1 LAGFL
6 KRPHTGTGKMGDNSF
21 WQRLKEQ
28 HHRNVKKGVYGYMLW
43 TALKIVVIYALIL
56 TPFIL
61 IGKYLIDFKAIFKYI
76 TDNLSDTLVFI
87 IFTLSES
94 FLGMIPPDLFVI
106 WSGKFNSPFLFL
118 TLFGV
123 LSYLGGALSYLI
135 GYGLTKTKRV
145 KAYSE
150 RVFKKYIS
158 MVRKWGGAFIIISAL
173 FPLSPFSMV
182 VIAVSLFKYP
192 FRLYLL
198 FGLSRI
204 VRFIAQGILYLNMLN
219 MDTLTAFLK

>member
-1 LAGFL
+1 
-6 KRPHTGTGKMGDNSF
+6 MGSNTF
-21 WQRLKEQ
+21 WQRLKIQ
-28 HHRNVKKGVYGYMLW
+28 HHHNVKKGVYGYMVW
-43 TALKIVVIYALIL
+43 TALKIAVIYALIL
-56 TPFIL
+56 TPFFL
-61 IGKYLIDFKAIFKYI
+61 AGKYLIDFKAIFKYI
-76 TDNLSDTLVFI
+76 TDNLSDTLVFVVFI
-87 IFTLSES
+87 LSES

-106 WSGKFNSPFLFL
+106 WSGKFNSPLLFL
-118 TLFGV
+118 TIFGI
-123 LSYLGGALSYLI
+123 LSYLGGVLSYLI

-150 RVFKKYIS
+150 RVLNKYIS

-182 VIAVSLFKYP
+182 IIAVSLFKYP

-204 VRFIAQGILYLNMLN
+204 VRFIAQGILYLKMLN
-219 MDTLTAFLK
+219 LDTLTAFQF

>member
-1 LAGFL
+1 
-6 KRPHTGTGKMGDNSF
+6 MNNNDF
-21 WQRLKEQ
+21 WLRLKEQ
-28 HHRNVKKGVYGYMLW
+28 HRRNVEKGVYGYMIW
-43 TALKIVVIYALIL
+43 TGIKIAVIYALIL

-61 IGKYLIDFKAIFKYI
+61 AGKYMIDFKAIFKFF
-76 TDNLSDTLVFI
+76 TDNLSDGFVFVL
-87 IFTLSES
+87 FTISES

-106 WSGKFNSPFLFL
+106 WSGKFNSPILML

-123 LSYLGGALSYLI
+123 LSYIGGMLSYLI

-145 KAYSE
+145 KRLFE
-150 RVFKKYIS
+150 RALNKYIT

-204 VRFIAQGILYLNMLN
+204 IRFIAQGILYLNILN
-219 MDTLTAFLK
+219 MDTLTAFLR

>member
-1 LAGFL
+1 MKPGN
-6 KRPHTGTGKMGDNSF
+6 DNSNNNTF
-21 WQRLKEQ
+21 WQRLKVQ
-28 HHRNVKKGVYGYMLW
+28 HRSNKQKGVYGYMIR
-43 TALKIVVIYALIL
+43 TAVKIVVIYALIL

-61 IGKYLIDFKAIFKYI
+61 AGKYLIDFKAIFTYI
-76 TDNLSDTLVFI
+76 TDHVSDLMVFV
-87 IFTLSES
+87 IFTISES

-106 WSGKFNSPFLFL
+106 WSGKFNSPMVFL

-123 LSYLGGALSYLI
+123 LSYLGGMLSYLI
-135 GYGLTKTKRV
+135 GYGLTKTKKV
-145 KAYSE
+145 KALSE
-150 RVFKKYIS
+150 RVLNNYIS

-192 FRLYLL
+192 FKLYLL

-219 MDTLTAFLK
+219 MDTLTAFLR

>member
-1 LAGFL
+1 
-6 KRPHTGTGKMGDNSF
+6 
-21 WQRLKEQ
+21 
-28 HHRNVKKGVYGYMLW
+28 
-43 TALKIVVIYALIL
+43 
-56 TPFIL
+56 
-61 IGKYLIDFKAIFKYI
+61 
-76 TDNLSDTLVFI
+76 
-87 IFTLSES
+87 
-94 FLGMIPPDLFVI
+94 
-106 WSGKFNSPFLFL
+106 
-118 TLFGV
+118 
-123 LSYLGGALSYLI
+123 
-135 GYGLTKTKRV
+135 
-145 KAYSE
+145 
-150 RVFKKYIS
+150 

>member
-1 LAGFL
+1 
-6 KRPHTGTGKMGDNSF
+6 MESNNF
-21 WQRLKEQ
+21 WQRLKE
-28 HHRNVKKGVYGYMLW
+28 HHRDNLKRDVYGYMLW
-43 TALKIVVIYALIL
+43 TAFKIVVIYALIL

-61 IGKYLIDFKAIFKYI
+61 AGKYLIDFKAIFKYI
-76 TDNLSDTLVFI
+76 TDNLSDALVLV
-87 IFTLSES
+87 IFMLSES
-94 FLGMIPPDLFVI
+94 FLGMIPPDLFII

-118 TLFGV
+118 TLFGI

-135 GYGLTKTKRV
+135 GYGLTKTKRI

-150 RVFKKYIS
+150 RVLNKYIS

-204 VRFIAQGILYLNMLN
+204 VRFVAQGILYLNMLN
-219 MDTLTAFLK
+219 MDTLTAFLQ